1 MKLWNVEWFT
11 AFSSHI
17 YSELFFTEREAD
29 EFIEERCAASYAK
42 KYQVEDIWHFAAR
55 NFERVISDIIE
66 KRTSDD
72 GNVSIWND
80 EDVSIDEEIEALAG
94 ELGIKQFSCERW
106 ETFENPGIDVYAFSA
121 AWVYDGELH
130 HYTDTLEVF

>member
-1 MKLWNVEWFT
+1 MKLWNVEWAT
-11 AFSSHI
+11 AFSSHT

-29 EFIEERCAASYAK
+29 EFIEEHCAAPYVK

-72 GNVSIWND
+72 GNVSIWDD
-80 EDVSIDEEIEALAG
+80 EDISIDEEIETLAE

-106 ETFENPGIDVYAFSA
+106 ETFGNPGISVYAFSA
-121 AWVYDGELH
+121 AWVYNGELY
-130 HYTDTLEVF
+130 HYIDTWEMF